1 MIGEDDEWVKKWG
14 GRIEVFNIA
23 EDEQLIGCKLDER
36 KLGNYL
42 YFSGVTWLK
51 IKVRL

>member
-1 MIGEDDEWVKKWG
+1 MIGEDDEWVKKWCE
-14 GRIEVFNIA
+14 RIEVFNIA

-42 YFSGVTWLK
+42 YFTNYALLYYLLLS
-51 IKVRL
+51 